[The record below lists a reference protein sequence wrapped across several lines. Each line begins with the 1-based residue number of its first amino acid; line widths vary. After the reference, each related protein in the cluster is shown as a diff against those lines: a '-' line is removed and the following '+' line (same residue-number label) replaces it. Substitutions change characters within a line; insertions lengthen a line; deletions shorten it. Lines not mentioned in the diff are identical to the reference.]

1 MNDNQ
6 IVNSARLEELN
17 AELGRILDILIKRY
31 DSKKVILFGS
41 LVNGNVHEFSDIDLI
56 VIKESDKSFYER
68 LEEVILLTTP
78 EVGADILVYTPEEF
92 ETMQDELFF
101 KEEVLGKGKVIYS
114 VQ

>member
-6 IVNSARLEELN
+6 IVKNTWLEELN

-31 DSKKVILFGS
+31 DSNKVILFGS

-56 VIKESDKSFYER
+56 VIKDSDKSFYER

-92 ETMQDELFF
+92 EAMQGELFF